1 MLPDGYTV
9 MYKSP
14 QSYEGSVT
22 MTLASTSTVGEY
34 SGSSPTSLMDDESP
48 DPSEGTPGHSS
59 RVLPGLC
66 SMSAMTADPN
76 SMENAAGTINTIKV
90 ALLTICFTARGAH
103 ISIWQGGSGE
113 GPRLTN
119 ELNRSRAKY
128 SRMRLRKFRVRAY
141 RCIHDS
147 GEITVGDLAAFVGRN
162 ESGKTTIL
170 QALTLLNRDEVVSEL
185 DLCDEM
191 TEELKEEMR
200 LAEGEFELGAH
211 ETELLKEKFPGLP
224 EITKIRLY
232 RTNRDPKV
240 QYEFEDIAPGEERDA
255 GLNSWENFAVGIL
268 RFLDTIPNH
277 LRIQVDTGFFEGPA
291 PKNQEAFDKKMAEFS
306 NQFHVIAIQEP
317 RVIEEWEKIY
327 ANPENQ
333 FSNLLTGESEKLA
346 LQNFVSAEL
355 HPRFVYFS
363 DYKKIYGN
371 INLNE
376 YLREEKGER
385 PSSIEYIEEF
395 DKAETVRNLFYLAE
409 LDMNGLDAVK
419 ESPSKCIKLLNSASN
434 RLTSKLNPA
443 WKGDPIHVDLRYNPG
458 NIMSV
463 VISDVHRDGTIT
475 NTGLLNR
482 RAEGFKWTFS
492 FIVNFAAE
500 TQRAELKEAILLLDE
515 PARNLHPT
523 QQMGI
528 SDLLSDLAGSNQVL
542 YATHSPFMIFDY
554 TPGNLLVVELDKR
567 KHLSRIFYDYWNAD
581 DKTLTPILYGL
592 SRGQV
597 ESIVDREI
605 GTNSRPIIIVETM
618 SDSMYLNAFDRFLQ
632 DPNISMNPLNVVAAH
647 SKNSV
652 LPLAIFYR
660 NHGYKTFVLLDN
672 SEESKQISAQLVSN
686 EFSPVQTIFFEREGK
701 KLESIEDYIMLEDYM
716 HAVNQTYEI
725 KLRNEGY
732 SNLTPKDVMEKP
744 NPGTINKLRGI
755 WADHSDD
762 DWGRFERE
770 EITRYICEKITLEQT
785 EFLSDKTKDQFRSL
799 YRLIAERI
807 RQYQNVVTKP
817 DLGKF
822 QRPRIRDL

>member
-1 MLPDGYTV
+1 
-9 MYKSP
+9 
-14 QSYEGSVT
+14 
-22 MTLASTSTVGEY
+22 
-34 SGSSPTSLMDDESP
+34 
-48 DPSEGTPGHSS
+48 
-59 RVLPGLC
+59 
-66 SMSAMTADPN
+66 
-76 SMENAAGTINTIKV
+76 
-90 ALLTICFTARGAH
+90 
-103 ISIWQGGSGE
+103 
-113 GPRLTN
+113 
-119 ELNRSRAKY
+119 
-128 SRMRLRKFRVRAY
+128 MRLRKFRVRAY

-170 QALTLLNRDEVVSEL
+170 QALTLLNKDEQISEL

-191 TEELKEEMR
+191 SEELKEEMR
-200 LAEGEFELGAH
+200 LAEGEFELNFD
-211 ETELLKEKFPGLP
+211 ERSLLKEKFPTLP
-224 EITKIRLY
+224 DIKKIKLY
-232 RTNRDPKV
+232 RTNQKSQV
-240 QYEFEDIAPGEERDA
+240 QYEFEDIELSDVKDE
-255 GLNSWENFAVGIL
+255 GLNSWQNFSKQIL
-268 RFLDTIPNH
+268 GFLDTIPNH
-277 LRIQVDTGFFEGPA
+277 LRIQIDTEFFDGPS
-291 PKNQEAFDKKMAEFS
+291 PKNQESFDRGMAEFS

-317 RVIEEWEKIY
+317 KVIEEWEKIY
-327 ANPENQ
+327 ENPENQ
-333 FSNLLTGESEKLA
+333 FSNLLSGESQKIA
-346 LQNFVSAEL
+346 LQNFIASEL

-385 PSSIEYIEEF
+385 KDTIEYIEEF

-409 LDMNGLDAVK
+409 LNMKELDDVK
-419 ESPSKCIKLLNSASN
+419 ESPSKCIKLLNAASN

-463 VISDVHRDGTIT
+463 VISDVHKDGTIT

-528 SDLLSDLAGSNQVL
+528 SDLLKNLAGSNQVL

-618 SDSMYLNAFDRFLQ
+618 SDAMYLNAFDKFLQ
-632 DPNISMNPLNVVAAH
+632 DPNISMNPLNIIAAF

-672 SEESKQISAQLVSN
+672 TEESKQISAQLASN
-686 EFSPVQTIFFEREGK
+686 DFSAVQTIFFEREGK
-701 KLESIEDYIMLEDYM
+701 KLESIEDYIVLEDYL

-725 KLRNEGY
+725 KLRHEGY
-732 SNLTPKDVMEKP
+732 SNLTVQDVTSKDEIGVLS
-744 NPGTINKLRGI
+744 NLRKI
-755 WADHSDD
+755 WQEHNED
-762 DWGRFERE
+762 DWGTFDNE
-770 EITRYICEKITLEQT
+770 EITRYICEKITLEET
-785 EFLSDKTKDQFRSL
+785 GFLSDKTKDQFRSL

-807 RQYQNVVTKP
+807 RQYQNVIAKSEL
-817 DLGKF
+817 DKF
-822 QRPRIRDL
+822 QKPKPKA

>member
-1 MLPDGYTV
+1 
-9 MYKSP
+9 
-14 QSYEGSVT
+14 
-22 MTLASTSTVGEY
+22 
-34 SGSSPTSLMDDESP
+34 
-48 DPSEGTPGHSS
+48 
-59 RVLPGLC
+59 
-66 SMSAMTADPN
+66 
-76 SMENAAGTINTIKV
+76 
-90 ALLTICFTARGAH
+90 
-103 ISIWQGGSGE
+103 
-113 GPRLTN
+113 
-119 ELNRSRAKY
+119 
-128 SRMRLRKFRVRAY
+128 MRLRKFRVRAY

-170 QALTLLNRDEVVSEL
+170 QALTLLNKDEEVSEL

-191 TEELKEEMR
+191 NEELKEEMR
-200 LAEGEFELGAH
+200 LAEGEFELSQH
-211 ETELLKEKFPGLP
+211 EISIIKEKFPGLP
-224 EITKIRLY
+224 EIKKIRLF
-232 RTNRDPKV
+232 RTNENPNV
-240 QYEFEDIAPGEERDA
+240 QYEFEDIELSEDENK
-255 GLNSWENFAVGIL
+255 GLNSWENFSRQIFG
-268 RFLDTIPNH
+268 FLDTIPNH
-277 LRIQVDTGFFEGPA
+277 LRIQIDTKFFEEDV
-291 PKNQEAFDKKMAEFS
+291 PKNQETFDRGMAEFS

-317 RVIEEWEKIY
+317 KVIEEWEKIY
-327 ANPENQ
+327 ESPENQ
-333 FSNLLTGESEKLA
+333 FSNLLSGESEKTTLM
-346 LQNFVSAEL
+346 NFIASEL

-385 PSSIEYIEEF
+385 QDSIEFVEEF

-409 LDMNGLDAVK
+409 LDIKELDKVK
-419 ESPSKCIKLLNSASN
+419 ESPSKCIKLLNAASN
-434 RLTSKLNPA
+434 RLSKKLNPA

-463 VISDVHRDGTIT
+463 VISDVHKDGTIT

-528 SDLLSDLAGSNQVL
+528 SDLLKNLAGSNQVL

-597 ESIVDREI
+597 ESIVDREM

-618 SDSMYLNAFDRFLQ
+618 SDAMYLNAFDKFLQ
-632 DPNISMNPLNVVAAH
+632 DPNISMNPLNVIAAYN
-647 SKNSV
+647 KNSV

-660 NHGYKTFVLLDN
+660 NHGYRTFVLLDN
-672 SEESKQISAQLVSN
+672 SEESKQISAQLISN
-686 EFSPVQTIFFEREGK
+686 EFSAIQTIFFEREGK
-701 KLESIEDYIMLEDYM
+701 KLESIEDYIALEDYLYP
-716 HAVNQTYEI
+716 VNQTYEI
-725 KLRNEGY
+725 KLRQEGF
-732 SNLTPKDVMEKP
+732 SNLTPEDVLSKEGNGVLEKL
-744 NPGTINKLRGI
+744 KKI
-755 WADHSDD
+755 WQEHSDD
-762 DWGRFERE
+762 DWEEFDNE
-770 EITRYICEKITLEQT
+770 EITRYICEKITLEET
-785 EFLSDKTKDQFRSL
+785 SFLSDNTKDQFRSL

-807 RQYQNVVTKP
+807 RQYQNVAAKP
-817 DLGKF
+817 DLDKF
-822 QRPRIRDL
+822 QKTKPKI

>member
-1 MLPDGYTV
+1 
-9 MYKSP
+9 
-14 QSYEGSVT
+14 
-22 MTLASTSTVGEY
+22 
-34 SGSSPTSLMDDESP
+34 
-48 DPSEGTPGHSS
+48 
-59 RVLPGLC
+59 
-66 SMSAMTADPN
+66 
-76 SMENAAGTINTIKV
+76 
-90 ALLTICFTARGAH
+90 
-103 ISIWQGGSGE
+103 
-113 GPRLTN
+113 
-119 ELNRSRAKY
+119 
-128 SRMRLRKFRVRAY
+128 MRLRKFRARAY

-170 QALTLLNRDEVVSEL
+170 QALTLLNKDEELSEL

-191 TEELKEEMR
+191 NEELKDEMR
-200 LAEGEFELGAH
+200 LAEGEFDLNQH
-211 ETELLKEKFPGLP
+211 EINLIKEKFPGLP
-224 EITKIRLY
+224 EIKKIKLF
-232 RTNRDPKV
+232 RTNQNPRV
-240 QYEFEDIAPGEERDA
+240 QYEFDDIDLSEDDSK
-255 GLNSWENFAVGIL
+255 GLNSWENFSRQIFG
-268 RFLDTIPNH
+268 FLDTIPNH
-277 LRIQVDTGFFEGPA
+277 IRIQVDTKFFEQDV
-291 PKNQEAFDKKMAEFS
+291 PKNQEAFDSGMAEFS

-317 RVIEEWEKIY
+317 KVIEEWEKIY
-327 ANPENQ
+327 ESPENQ
-333 FSNLLTGESEKLA
+333 FSNLLSGESEKTA
-346 LQNFVSAEL
+346 LMNFISSDL

-385 PSSIEYIEEF
+385 QDSIEFIEEF

-409 LDMNGLDAVK
+409 LDMRELDEVK
-419 ESPSKCIKLLNSASN
+419 ESPSKCIKLLNAASN
-434 RLTSKLNPA
+434 RLTKKLNPA

-463 VISDVHRDGTIT
+463 VISDVHKDGTIT

-528 SDLLSDLAGSNQVL
+528 SDLLKNLAGSNQVL

-592 SRGQV
+592 CRGQV

-618 SDSMYLNAFDRFLQ
+618 SDAMYLNAFDKFLQ
-632 DPNISMNPLNVVAAH
+632 DPNISMNPLNVVAAYN
-647 SKNSV
+647 KNAV

-660 NHGYKTFVLLDN
+660 NHGYRTFVLLDN

-686 EFSPVQTIFFEREGK
+686 EFSSVQTIFFEREGK
-701 KLESIEDYIMLEDYM
+701 KLESIEDYIALEDYLYP
-716 HAVNQTYEI
+716 VNQTYEI
-725 KLRNEGY
+725 KLRQEGF
-732 SNLTPKDVMEKP
+732 SNLTPQDVIDKEGKGVLEKL
-744 NPGTINKLRGI
+744 KKI
-755 WADHSDD
+755 WQEHRED
-762 DWGRFERE
+762 DWEEFDNE
-770 EITRYICEKITLEQT
+770 EITRYICEKITLE
-785 EFLSDKTKDQFRSL
+785 EAGFLSDKTKDQFRSL

-817 DLGKF
+817 DLDKF
-822 QRPRIRDL
+822 QKAKR

>member
-1 MLPDGYTV
+1 
-9 MYKSP
+9 
-14 QSYEGSVT
+14 
-22 MTLASTSTVGEY
+22 
-34 SGSSPTSLMDDESP
+34 
-48 DPSEGTPGHSS
+48 
-59 RVLPGLC
+59 
-66 SMSAMTADPN
+66 
-76 SMENAAGTINTIKV
+76 
-90 ALLTICFTARGAH
+90 
-103 ISIWQGGSGE
+103 
-113 GPRLTN
+113 
-119 ELNRSRAKY
+119 
-128 SRMRLRKFRVRAY
+128 MRLRKFRARAY

-170 QALTLLNRDEVVSEL
+170 QALTLLNKNEQVSEL

-191 TEELKEEMR
+191 HEELKNEIR
-200 LAEGEFELGAH
+200 LAEGEFELNQN
-211 ETELLKEKFPGLP
+211 EKMILKEKFPSLP
-224 EITKIRLY
+224 EMKKIRLF
-232 RTNRDPKV
+232 RTNRNQKV
-240 QYEFEDIAPGEERDA
+240 QYEFEDMELSENESE
-255 GLNSWENFAVGIL
+255 GLNSWENFSRQIIG
-268 RFLDTIPNH
+268 FLDTIPNH
-277 LRIQVDTGFFEGPA
+277 LRIQVNTKFFEEDV
-291 PKNQEAFDKKMAEFS
+291 PKNQEIFDSGMAEFS

-317 RVIEEWEKIY
+317 RVIEEWGKIY
-327 ANPENQ
+327 ENPENQ
-333 FSNLLTGESEKLA
+333 FSNLLSGESEKVA
-346 LQNFVSAEL
+346 LQNFIASEL

-376 YLREEKGER
+376 YIKEERRER
-385 PSSIEYIEEF
+385 ADSIEYVEEF

-409 LDMNGLDAVK
+409 LDMKELEEVK
-419 ESPSKCIKLLNSASN
+419 ESPSKCIKLLNTASN
-434 RLTSKLNPA
+434 RLTNKLNPA

-463 VISDVHRDGTIT
+463 VISDVHKDGTIT

-500 TQRAELKEAILLLDE
+500 TQRSELKEAILLLDE

-528 SDLLSDLAGSNQVL
+528 SDLLKNLAGSNQVL

-605 GTNSRPIIIVETM
+605 GTNSRPVIIVETM
-618 SDSMYLNAFDRFLQ
+618 SDAMYLNAFDKFLK
-632 DPNISMNPLNVVAAH
+632 DPNISMNPLNIIAAYN
-647 SKNSV
+647 KNSV

-672 SEESKQISAQLVSN
+672 TEESKQISAQLVSN
-686 EFSPVQTIFFEREGK
+686 EFSAIQTIFFEREGK
-701 KLESIEDYIMLEDYM
+701 KLESIEDYIVLEDYL
-716 HAVNQTYEI
+716 HPVNQTYEI
-725 KLRNEGY
+725 KLRQEGFTNITPQDMESSDGKGNLEKLKKIWQEHNE
-732 SNLTPKDVMEKP
+732 E
-744 NPGTINKLRGI
+744 
-755 WADHSDD
+755 
-762 DWGRFERE
+762 DWGEFNNE
-770 EITRYICEKITLEQT
+770 EITRYICEKITLEET
-785 EFLSDKTKDQFRSL
+785 SFLSDKTKDQFRSL

-807 RQYQNVVTKP
+807 RQYQNVTIKP
-817 DLGKF
+817 DLDKF
-822 QRPRIRDL
+822 QKAKP